1 MRFYSYNASMDYVIP
16 ISEAQQREV
25 IEQTEH
31 FIQRGA
37 ELFRH
42 EFAVIPVAFDLR
54 GRTAGMYKVTG
65 RVKGWVWGKG
75 GSKGSDKA
83 NSRQIR
89 YNPWIFA
96 KYYEENLTVTVP
108 HEVAHYLVDCLYG
121 LNRGGLRGVR
131 PHGVEW
137 KAVMDAFGVDSSV
150 TAKFDLVGIPSRQH
164 QQFKYRCD
172 CKIHQIGIRRHNK
185 VLRGEANYLCR
196 HCGDALKQVMET
208 S

>member
-1 MRFYSYNASMDYVIP
+1 MDYVIP
-16 ISEAQQREV
+16 ISETQQREV
-25 IEQTEH
+25 IAQTEY
-31 FIQRGA
+31 FIRCGT
-37 ELFRH
+37 ELFRQD
-42 EFAVIPVAFDLR
+42 FAVIPVAFDLR

-65 RVKGWVWGKG
+65 REKGWAWSKG
-75 GSKGSDKA
+75 GDKPK
-83 NSRQIR
+83 NRQIR

-131 PHGVEW
+131 PHGAEW

-150 TAKFDLVGIPSRQH
+150 TAKFDLVGIPSRQY
-164 QQFKYRCD
+164 QQFDYRCD
-172 CKIHQIGIRRHNK
+172 CKTHQIGIRRHNK

-196 HCGDALKQVMET
+196 HCGDALKQVVET

>member
-1 MRFYSYNASMDYVIP
+1 MDYVIP
-16 ISEAQQREV
+16 ISETQQREV

-31 FIQRGA
+31 FIRRGT

-42 EFAVIPVAFDLR
+42 DFAVIPVAFDLR
-54 GRTAGMYKVTG
+54 GRTAGMYKVMG
-65 RVKGWVWGKG
+65 REKGWAWGKG
-75 GSKGSDKA
+75 WGKGRHWGKGVGKSK
-83 NSRQIR
+83 NQQIR

-121 LNRGGLRGVR
+121 LNRGSLRRVR
-131 PHGVEW
+131 PHGAEW

-150 TAKFDLVGIPSRQH
+150 TAKFDLAGIPSRQH
-164 QQFKYRCD
+164 QQFDYRCD
-172 CKIHQIGIRRHNK
+172 CKTHQIGIRRHNK
-185 VLRGEANYLCR
+185 VLRGEASYLCR
-196 HCGDALKQVMET
+196 HCGDALKQVVET